1 MKISIVDKKS
11 VARKSFVEVS
21 FNEKIAESRFTIDG
35 KKEILEI
42 KLLPKEKLNK
52 RQSFL
57 LARQI
62 VFYAKMH
69 GVKKLSLDWK
79 KIQSLKL
86 GKDEELTEIFASN
99 FEMANYEFVA
109 HKAVPKE
116 GWNFVEEIRIVVD
129 KKSAL
134 EKFFKKGQMI
144 GKETNACREL
154 ANMPGG
160 DMTPSVLVNSIRKA
174 IAGTGIK
181 MNVLGEKEMKK
192 LKMESVLGVGR
203 GSKEESKFVILE
215 YNGDGSK
222 NPIVFIGKG
231 VTYDTGGLSLKP
243 ADSMLEM
250 NMDMSGGAAVAHA
263 IVAAAKLKIKKRI
276 IALIPIVEN
285 MPSGESYRPG
295 DIIKSMSGQTIEIL
309 NTDAEGRVILA
320 DANTYA
326 ERYSPSLVIN
336 VATLTGAALVALGE
350 RASAIFTNDI
360 KLENALREL
369 GEKSGDHVWP
379 LPLWDEYE
387 AEIKGV
393 NADICNTRNQSGNS
407 RHGGSILGAMFIY
420 QFGKKF
426 PAWAHIDISP
436 KMTPVFDEFLAKG
449 ATGVPVRLL
458 VKLLEEYK

>member
-1 MKISIVDKKS
+1 MKISIVDKKG
-11 VARKSFVEVS
+11 VAGKGFVEVS
-21 FNEKIAESRFTIDG
+21 FNEKIAESRFVVDG
-35 KKEILEI
+35 KKETLEI
-42 KLLPKEKLNK
+42 RLLSKEKLNK
-52 RQSFL
+52 RQAFL
-57 LARQI
+57 IARQI
-62 VFYAKMH
+62 IFYAKMH
-69 GVKKLSLDWK
+69 RVKKLSLDWK
-79 KIQSLKL
+79 KIQALKL
-86 GKDEELTEIFASN
+86 GKDEELAEIFAAN
-99 FEMANYEFVA
+99 FEMANYEFVS
-109 HKAVPKE
+109 HKTVPKE
-116 GWNFVEEIRIVVD
+116 GWNFVDEIMIMVD
-129 KKSAL
+129 KKSAV
-134 EKFFKKGQMI
+134 EKFFKKGQLI

-160 DMTPSVLVNSIRKA
+160 DMTPQVLVNSIRKA
-174 IAGTGIK
+174 IVGTGIR
-181 MNVLGEKEMKK
+181 MSVLGEKEMKK

-215 YNGDGSK
+215 YKGDGSK

-250 NMDMSGGAAVAHA
+250 NMDMSGGAAVASA
-263 IVAAAKLKIKKRI
+263 VIAAAKLKIKKRVV
-276 IALIPIVEN
+276 ALIPIVEN

-326 ERYSPSLVIN
+326 ERFNPSLVIN

-350 RASAIFTNDI
+350 RASAIFTKDI
-360 KLENALREL
+360 KLENSLREL

-387 AEIKGV
+387 TEIKGV
-393 NADICNTRNQSGNS
+393 NADICNTRSQGGNS

-426 PAWAHIDISP
+426 PVWAHIDIAP

-458 VKLLEEYK
+458 IKLLEEYK